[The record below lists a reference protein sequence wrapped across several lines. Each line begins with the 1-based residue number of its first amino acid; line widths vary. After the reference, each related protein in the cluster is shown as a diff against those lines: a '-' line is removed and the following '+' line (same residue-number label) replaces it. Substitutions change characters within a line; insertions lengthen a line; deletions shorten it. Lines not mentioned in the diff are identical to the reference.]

1 MYVLPPAVAPVIQT
15 PPENLTVV
23 QPEDAN
29 FFCEATARPGP
40 TITWWRMEDGG
51 AVQLMDGADYTIV
64 DGATG
69 ERVRNSNLTVVGTQ
83 PSDALDY
90 FCRATNIVDDV
101 EATAEFIVHGESM
114 RIATEVLVLLLRT
127 ERKVGS
133 TCYSCNLTS
142 EILAS
147 SQYMLNIS
155 NLWVVEEILNLYKRF
170 QPELGRK
177 CWVEMFVQVQVFL
190 DNPETTN
197 FLHII
202 KN

>member
-51 AVQLMDGADYTIV
+51 AVQLMNGADYTIV

-69 ERVRNSNLTVVGTQ
+69 QRIRNSTLTVVGTQ
-83 PSDALDY
+83 PSDARDY

-101 EATAEFIVHGESM
+101 EATAELIVHGESM

-142 EILAS
+142 EILSS
-147 SQYMLNIS
+147 SQYY
-155 NLWVVEEILNLYKRF
+155 VEN
-170 QPELGRK
+170 
-177 CWVEMFVQVQVFL
+177 
-190 DNPETTN
+190 
-197 FLHII
+197 
-202 KN
+202 